1 MRVLVTGGRDY
12 ADVAAVFDELDR
24 IRNGNLAFVV
34 INGGASGADKL
45 ARDWCLKRCVE
56 FMTVPADWKRWGRSA
71 GPRRNQRMLEA
82 IGKPD
87 LVVAFPGGDGTQDMI
102 NRALRAG
109 VRVHI
114 YEPHRESR
122 A

>member
-12 ADVAAVFDELDR
+12 ADREAVFAELDR
-24 IRNGNLAFVV
+24 IRAGNLAFVV

-45 ARDWCLKRCVE
+45 ARDWCLARSVD
-56 FMTVPADWKRWGRSA
+56 FMTCPADWKRWGRSA
-71 GPRRNQRMLEA
+71 GPRRNEEMLKV

-102 NRALRAG
+102 ARALRAG
-109 VRVHI
+109 VRVEQ
-114 YEPHRESR
+114 YEPHREPR